1 MGVKKSKLSDEAE
14 KLLIAASLAYN
25 LQIPHMS
32 FLTSQY
38 IFAFLIKRCLLAW
51 YQTEKSQPNLNQRIQ
66 HSPFLLTQFV
76 TSPKPADDQKY
87 ILQRLLLL
95 KIAPG
100 AG

>member
-38 IFAFLIKRCLLAW
+38 IFAFLIKRCLLA
-51 YQTEKSQPNLNQRIQ
+51 
-66 HSPFLLTQFV
+66 
-76 TSPKPADDQKY
+76 
-87 ILQRLLLL
+87 
-95 KIAPG
+95 
-100 AG
+100 